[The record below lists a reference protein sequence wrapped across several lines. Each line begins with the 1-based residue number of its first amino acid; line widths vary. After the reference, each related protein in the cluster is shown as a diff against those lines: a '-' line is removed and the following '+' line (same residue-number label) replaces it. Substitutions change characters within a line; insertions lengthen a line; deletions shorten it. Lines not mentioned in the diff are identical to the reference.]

1 MRKVRLRLGL
11 CPTTLRLSFQ
21 SMKNILRLKIGRDD
35 HGMPW
40 LDVKDTT
47 SGYRYRILRLP
58 PINLKVDRFTTDD
71 YPL

>member
-1 MRKVRLRLGL
+1 
-11 CPTTLRLSFQ
+11 
-21 SMKNILRLKIGRDD
+21 
-35 HGMPW
+35 MPW